1 MLWSWFRRSLEDSS
15 SMKWDPEVESP
26 ATIAII
32 GGGWTGLE
40 VALYARYL
48 GYSIELF
55 DARRIGWNWACW
67 ENKPMPC
74 CWEEATTP
82 LGRAALEAQGE
93 GIPRDQWQM
102 VPTRREFADRYLIA
116 LAKSDLLVDFVH
128 FNHRV
133 IDVGRRTV
141 PGRCLD
147 AQERCNDEFR
157 ILSESKFQGQRVTR
171 ADVVVDSSGWSNQPV
186 GMGPCGSV
194 AAGEDR
200 DAPGVFFTLPTDE
213 QQDRWRQKDLLIQ
226 GDSEEAWELV
236 RRWLD
241 VPPDRQ
247 QGTLRWLVQDPDVIR
262 SDRFRSLETL
272 WSQHSQ
278 SAALLNCLGIE
289 RLTPSQ
295 APGASKARWRV
306 DVSFADERIEPIEVD
321 AIFHL
326 PNPGLDWSFC
336 RSLWVMEP
344 RFLSS
349 AEKLGASQREPQD
362 GGCLGQVAELFRS
375 IATAE
380 PHYYVLGSKRSNAP
394 SDNAFRPIREQIR
407 SLFAVLGEREG
418 LDLYAVWES
427 RLASP

>member
-1 MLWSWFRRSLEDSS
+1 MEDSS
-15 SMKWDPEVESP
+15 SMQWDPEVESP
-26 ATIAII
+26 ATIAIV

-67 ENKPMPC
+67 EDRPMPC

-93 GIPRDQWQM
+93 GIPRDQWQR
-102 VPTRREFADRYLIA
+102 VPTRREFAERYLIA

-141 PGRCLD
+141 PGRCPD

-171 ADVVVDSSGWSNQPV
+171 ADVLVDSSGWSNHSV

-200 DAPGVFFTLPTDE
+200 DAPGLFFALPTYE
-213 QQDRWRQKDLLIQ
+213 QQDRWLQKDLLIQ
-226 GDSEEAWELV
+226 GESEEAEELA

-241 VPPDRQ
+241 VPTERQ
-247 QGTLRWLVQDPDVIR
+247 QGTLRWLVQDPDFIR

-272 WSQHSQ
+272 WSRHAQR
-278 SAALLNCLGIE
+278 AALLCCLGIE
-289 RLTPSQ
+289 RLTPMQ
-295 APGASKARWRV
+295 ASGASQARWRV
-306 DVSFADERIEPIEVD
+306 DVSFADDRIEPIEVD

-326 PNPGLDWSFC
+326 SYPGLDWSFA

-349 AEKLGASQREPQD
+349 AESPEGSQPEPQVR
-362 GGCLGQVAELFRS
+362 GGTGEVAERFRS

-380 PHYYVLGSKRSNAP
+380 PHYYVLGSKRSNNP
-394 SDNAFRPIREQIR
+394 SGQAFRLIREQIR
-407 SLFAVLGEREG
+407 SLFAVLGDREG

-427 RLASP
+427 RLASS

>member
-1 MLWSWFRRSLEDSS
+1 MQ
-15 SMKWDPEVESP
+15 WDPEVESP
-26 ATIAII
+26 ATIAIV

-67 ENKPMPC
+67 EGKPMPC

-102 VPTRREFADRYLIA
+102 VPTRREFAERYLIA

-141 PGRCLD
+141 PVRCPD

-171 ADVVVDSSGWSNQPV
+171 ADVVVDSSGWSNYPV
-186 GMGPCGSV
+186 GMGPCGSL

-200 DAPGVFFTLPTDE
+200 DAPGLFFALPTDE
-213 QQDRWRQKDLLIQ
+213 QQDRWLQKDLLIQ
-226 GDSEEAWELV
+226 GESEEAWELA

-241 VPPDRQ
+241 VPADRQ
-247 QGTLRWLVQDPDVIR
+247 QGTLRWLVQDPGFVR

-272 WSQHSQ
+272 WSRHVQR
-278 SAALLNCLGIE
+278 AALLSCLGIE
-289 RLTPSQ
+289 RLIPAQ
-295 APGASKARWRV
+295 ASGASQTRWKV
-306 DVSFADERIEPIEVD
+306 DVSFADDRIEPIEVD

-326 PNPGLDWSFC
+326 PHPGLDWSFC

-349 AEKLGASQREPQD
+349 TEKPGGIQPGPQQGESHGQIAEQ
-362 GGCLGQVAELFRS
+362 FRS

-380 PHYYVLGSKRSNAP
+380 PHYYVLGSKRSNDP
-394 SDNAFRPIREQIR
+394 SDHAFRLIREQIR
-407 SLFAVLGEREG
+407 SLFAVLGDREG

-427 RLASP
+427 RLTSS

>member
-1 MLWSWFRRSLEDSS
+1 
-15 SMKWDPEVESP
+15 
-26 ATIAII
+26 
-32 GGGWTGLE
+32 
-40 VALYARYL
+40 
-48 GYSIELF
+48 
-55 DARRIGWNWACW
+55 
-67 ENKPMPC
+67 
-74 CWEEATTP
+74 
-82 LGRAALEAQGE
+82 
-93 GIPRDQWQM
+93 M

>member
-1 MLWSWFRRSLEDSS
+1 MQ
-15 SMKWDPEVESP
+15 WDPEVESP
-26 ATIAII
+26 ATIAIV

-67 ENKPMPC
+67 EDKPMPC

-93 GIPRDQWQM
+93 GIPKDHWPM
-102 VPTRREFADRYLIA
+102 VPTRREFAERYLIA

-141 PGRCLD
+141 PVGCLD

-157 ILSESKFQGQRVTR
+157 ILSESKFHGQRVTR
-171 ADVVVDSSGWSNQPV
+171 ADVVVDSSGWSNHPV

-200 DAPGVFFTLPTDE
+200 GAPSVFFALPTYE
-213 QQDRWRQKDLLIQ
+213 QQDRWLQKDLLIQ
-226 GDSEEAWELV
+226 GESEEAVELV
-236 RRWLD
+236 RRWLE
-241 VPPDRQ
+241 VPADRQ
-247 QGTLRWLVQDPDVIR
+247 QGTLRWLVQDPDFAR

-272 WSQHSQ
+272 WSRHTQR
-278 SAALLNCLGIE
+278 AALLSCLGIE
-289 RLTPSQ
+289 RLAPKPSSGTSQ
-295 APGASKARWRV
+295 AGWMV
-306 DVSFADERIEPIEVD
+306 EVSFADDRIEPIEVD
-321 AIFHL
+321 SIFHL

-344 RFLSS
+344 RFVSS
-349 AEKLGASQREPQD
+349 AKTREGSQSEPQE
-362 GGCLGQVAELFRS
+362 GGGHGEVAELFRS

-380 PHYYVLGSKRSNAP
+380 PHYYVLGSKRSNDR
-394 SDNAFRPIREQIR
+394 SDHAFRRIREQIR
-407 SLFAVLGEREG
+407 SLFAVLGDREE

-427 RLASP
+427 RLASS